1 MSISKNLQKKLNEYG
16 SWALVTGASSGIGK
30 ELAERIAEAGMNVI
44 VVGRKNSSTTG
55 SLSLQSVAD
64 SLESNYGV
72 NTKVIHADLS
82 IQEEVYHVIQQVE
95 ELDVGLLVASAGF
108 GTSGELINTSIED
121 ELSMLDVNCGAL
133 LILTHHFSRSFSKQR
148 KGGIILLSSMVAFQ
162 GVPYA
167 GNYAATKAY
176 VQSLGEALAHEMK
189 PFGVHVLAAAP
200 GPVNTNFGSRANMHM
215 GNALKPSDIG
225 VEILKALGRKHTV
238 LPGFL
243 TKFLVTSLRT
253 VPRWGKVRIMKLV
266 MGGMTKH
273 QRQLTT

>member
-64 SLESNYGV
+64 LLESNYGV

-82 IQEEVYHVIQQVE
+82 VREEVYHVIQQVE

-189 PFGVHVLAAAP
+189 PYGVHVLAAAP
-200 GPVNTNFGSRANMHM
+200 GPVNTNFGSRANMQI

-225 VEILKALGRKHTV
+225 VEILKALGRKYTV